1 MVVATRLAFGEE
13 LINIARINKNFI
25 VCSTDTKNCGIDN
38 FGQLFPNREYCFGIA
53 EQNLVGS
60 ASGFASCGHKVVVIA
75 FATFISMR
83 SCEQIRS
90 YVCYPNLNVTIVGTH
105 AGLQDGGDG
114 ATHEAIEDV
123 AIMRS
128 FPNMTII
135 QPSDEVSARAAAKSA
150 IDFVGPLYVRLH
162 RESVRNIHNADSYS
176 FKIGQADVLR
186 DYGNDVA
193 IIGTGIL
200 MEKALDA
207 ADTLRANGIKP
218 KVIEVHT
225 IKPLDQN
232 TIIQAAKSTGAI
244 VTVEDHNIIG
254 GLGSAVAEVISEH
267 CPVILKRIGVK
278 DVFGESGD
286 PESLFD
292 KFGMSINHI
301 VDAAKE
307 VLLCKTM
314 NKREV

>member
-1 MVVATRLAFGEE
+1 MVLATRLAFGEE
-13 LINIARINKNFI
+13 LTAIARTKNFI
-25 VCSTDTKNCGIDN
+25 VCSTDTKNCGMQN
-38 FGQLFPNREYCFGIA
+38 FGQLFPNREYCFGVA
-53 EQNLVGS
+53 EQNLIAS
-60 ASGFASCGHKVVVIA
+60 AAGFASCGLKVVVTA

-90 YVCYPNLNVTIVGTH
+90 YICCPNMNVTIVGTH

-114 ATHEAIEDV
+114 ATHQAIEDV

-150 IDFVGPLYVRLH
+150 LDFIGPLYVRLH
-162 RESVRNIHNADSYS
+162 RDSVRNIHDADNYV
-176 FKIGQADVLR
+176 FVIGQAYILK

-193 IIGTGIL
+193 LIGTGVL
-200 MEKALDA
+200 MEKVLNA
-207 ADTLRANGIKP
+207 ANVLKDSGIKS
-218 KVIEVHT
+218 KVIEVPT
-225 IKPLDQN
+225 IKPLDHDM
-232 TIIQAAKSTGAI
+232 IVQAAKSTRAV

-254 GLGSAVAEVISEH
+254 GLGSAVAEVLSER

-278 DVFGESGD
+278 DTFGESGD
-286 PESLFD
+286 PESLFV
-292 KFGMSINHI
+292 KYGMSTKHI

-307 VLLCKTM
+307 VVLYKTQ
-314 NKREV
+314 NQ